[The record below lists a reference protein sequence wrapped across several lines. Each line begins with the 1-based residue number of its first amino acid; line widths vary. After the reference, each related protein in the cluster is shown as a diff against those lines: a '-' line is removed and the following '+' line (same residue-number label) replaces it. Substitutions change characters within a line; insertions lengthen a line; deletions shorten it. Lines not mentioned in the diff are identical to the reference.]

1 MSTPSTPDPISDQY
15 EAIATGDLDTARRA
29 VSLDWR
35 NREAA
40 GEAPAARAGGPVG
53 LAVTVAWLRSAFSDI
68 SFEEIERVTD
78 GNIIISRVMFSAR
91 QTGPFVLFGDDDRA
105 SAVFPPTGRN
115 FRVEQMH
122 RHELRDGEVVSHLAR
137 RDDLGMME
145 QLGHLPPSPRSML
158 RMLGW
163 QLSGRSRRAAAQ
175 AVAIGEQAAARM
187 TERLSTERATHHGSP
202 SHDRRTESL
211 GTGVGPKASW
221 AQPRSQAIRGT
232 TQSAGLGLT
241 PGAVGPRR

>member
-1 MSTPSTPDPISDQY
+1 MNTPPQSDPISDQY
-15 EAIATGDLDTARRA
+15 LAIATGDMDAARRA

-40 GEAPAARAGGPVG
+40 GEAPAAREGGPIG

-68 SFEEIERVTD
+68 SFDEIERLTD
-78 GNIIISRVMFSAR
+78 GNIVISRVMFSAR

-105 SAVFPPTGRN
+105 SAVFPPTGRK
-115 FRVEQMH
+115 FSVEQIH
-122 RHELRDGEVVSHLAR
+122 RHELRNGEVVGHLAR

-163 QLSGRSRRAAAQ
+163 ALTGMSRRAASH
-175 AVAIGEQAAARM
+175 AVAVGEQAAAHM
-187 TERLSTERATHHGSP
+187 TERLAAE
-202 SHDRRTESL
+202 
-211 GTGVGPKASW
+211 
-221 AQPRSQAIRGT
+221 
-232 TQSAGLGLT
+232 
-241 PGAVGPRR
+241 